1 MIQNYLKIA
10 LRTLFKNKVFSVINI
25 LGLAIG
31 MSSCLLILQ
40 YVNYEL
46 SYDSFHEKADRI
58 YRIRYDNWQNGRKT
72 FECAAAVPAVGP
84 ELKDNFPE
92 VAEFTRLFPISGVVT
107 YVDPQGNQVNFREE
121 KMQVASPSTFDVF
134 SFELLSGDPKT
145 ALVEP
150 NKAVITKRVAQKYFK
165 DEDPVGKMIS
175 VAAWGQIEYEVTGVM
190 ADLPENSHIKFD
202 FLLSYETLN
211 NISENGSET
220 SWGWYDFNTYIL
232 LNEGVDYQAFQEKWD
247 KHLEEVRGEDWKKHN
262 YKQAFILQPLLD
274 IHLYSDLLQESEPE
288 EQGDGNVVYFL
299 IIIAIFTLVI
309 AWVNYVNLSTS
320 RAVDRAN
327 EVGVRKTLGA
337 YRLQLVR
344 QFLFESAILN
354 MAGIILA
361 IIMVS
366 VALPYFQEL
375 TGKPISFEF
384 FQQSWFWLALAVMF
398 LIGAFLSGFYPA
410 IVLSGFQ
417 PVTVLKGKLSTSTKG
432 VFLRKSLVVF
442 QFGASVLLIAGT
454 IAVYQQI
461 NFMLNQDLGFD
472 IEQTLVIRGP
482 QVIDSTYQ
490 NKLDVFKN
498 EMIRESGVKYISAS
512 SNVPGN
518 EIYWTR
524 GIRRLQ
530 GGPEN
535 STTIYNVGMD
545 YDYLE
550 AFDIEVLAGRNFSR
564 DVESDKEGFILNEST
579 ARLLQFEN
587 LQDAIQK
594 RVTVGGDTGI
604 VIGVIADYHQMSLKN
619 TTTPIVYRLSEGSN
633 SFFSVKLE
641 TGKVNAVMEKLSQE
655 WLTYFPGNPFEYF
668 FLDDF
673 FNRQYKAEERFGQ
686 VFSIFSILAIFIAC
700 LGLFGLSAFT
710 AQQRTKEIGV
720 RKVFGSSVF
729 HILFLLSK
737 EFVVLIIIAILIATP
752 ITYLLM
758 DYWLNSFPYRIDI
771 NILLFL
777 LAGGIV
783 VIISLFTVSYQTVKA
798 ALANPID
805 SLRYE

>member
-1 MIQNYLKIA
+1 MIRNYLKIA
-10 LRTLFKNKVFSVINI
+10 FRTLFKNKIFSTINI

-46 SYDSFHEKADRI
+46 SYDTFHDNAERI
-58 YRIRYDNWQNGRKT
+58 YRIRYDNWQNERKS

-84 ELKDNFPE
+84 ELKNNFPE
-92 VAEFTRLFPISGVVT
+92 VEEFTRLFPISGVIT

-121 KMQVASPSTFDVF
+121 KMQYASPSTFDVF
-134 SFELLSGDPKT
+134 SYDLLIGDAKT

-150 NKAVITKRVAQKYFK
+150 NKLVISESAAKKYFK
-165 DEDPVGKMIS
+165 GEDAMGKIVS
-175 VAAWGQIEYEVTGVM
+175 LAAWSQEEFEVSGVM

-211 NISENGSET
+211 NLSENGSET
-220 SWGWYDFNTYIL
+220 SWGWYDFNTYVL
-232 LNEGVDYQAFQEKWD
+232 LKDGVDYLAFQEKWD
-247 KHLEEVRGEDWKKHN
+247 NHLEKVRGEDWEKYN
-262 YKQAFILQPLLD
+262 FKQAFILQPLLD

-299 IIIAIFTLVI
+299 IIIALFTLII

-337 YRLQLVR
+337 YRLQLIR

-354 MAGIILA
+354 IAAIILA

-366 VALPYFQEL
+366 LALPYFQEL
-375 TGKPISFEF
+375 TGKPVSFLF
-384 FQQSWFWLALAVMF
+384 FMQSWFWLALAAMF
-398 LIGAFLSGFYPA
+398 LIGALLSGFYPA

-417 PVTVLKGKLSTSTKG
+417 PVTVLKGKLSTSSKG

-472 IEQTLVIRGP
+472 IDQTLVIRGP

-490 NKLDVFKN
+490 NKLQVFKN
-498 EMIRESGVKYISAS
+498 EMIRESGIKHISAS
-512 SNVPGN
+512 SNVPGD

-530 GGPEN
+530 GGPES

-545 YDYLE
+545 YDYLD
-550 AFDIEVLAGRNFSR
+550 AFDIEVLAGRNFSK

-579 ARLLQFEN
+579 AMLLQFKN

-594 RVTVGGDTGI
+594 RVAVGGDTGI

-633 SFFSVKLE
+633 SFFSIKIQ
-641 TGKVNAVMEKLSQE
+641 TGKVNEVMEKIGTE
-655 WLTYFPGNPFEYF
+655 WLTFFPGNPFEFF

-673 FNRQYKAEERFGQ
+673 FNKQYKAEERFGQ

-710 AQQRTKEIGV
+710 AQQKTKEIGV
-720 RKVFGSSVF
+720 RKVFGSSIL

-737 EFVVLIIIAILIATP
+737 EFVVLILIAILIATP

-758 DYWLNSFPYRIDI
+758 DFWLNSFPYRIDI
-771 NILLFL
+771 NLLLFL

-783 VIISLFTVSYQTVKA
+783 VVISLFTVSYQTIKA

>member
-1 MIQNYLKIA
+1 
-10 LRTLFKNKVFSVINI
+10 
-25 LGLAIG
+25 

-46 SYDSFHEKADRI
+46 SYDTFHDNAERI
-58 YRIRYDNWQNGRKT
+58 YRIRYDNWQNERKS

-84 ELKDNFPE
+84 ELKNNFPE
-92 VAEFTRLFPISGVVT
+92 VEEFTRLFPISGVIT

-121 KMQVASPSTFDVF
+121 KMQYASPSTFDVF
-134 SFELLSGDPKT
+134 SYDLLIGDAKT

-150 NKAVITKRVAQKYFK
+150 NKLVISESAAKKYFK
-165 DEDPVGKMIS
+165 GEDAMGKIVS
-175 VAAWGQIEYEVTGVM
+175 LAAWSQEEFEVSGVM

-211 NISENGSET
+211 NLSENGSET
-220 SWGWYDFNTYIL
+220 SWGWYDFNTYVL
-232 LNEGVDYQAFQEKWD
+232 LKDGVDYLAFQEKWD
-247 KHLEEVRGEDWKKHN
+247 NHLEKVRGEDWEKYN
-262 YKQAFILQPLLD
+262 FKQAFILQPLLD

-299 IIIAIFTLVI
+299 IIIALFTLII

-337 YRLQLVR
+337 YRLQLIR

-354 MAGIILA
+354 IAAIILA

-366 VALPYFQEL
+366 LALPYFQEL
-375 TGKPISFEF
+375 TGKPVSFLF
-384 FQQSWFWLALAVMF
+384 FMQSWFWLALAAMF
-398 LIGAFLSGFYPA
+398 LIGALLSGFYPA

-417 PVTVLKGKLSTSTKG
+417 PVTVLKGKLSTSSKG

-472 IEQTLVIRGP
+472 IDQTLVIRGP

-490 NKLDVFKN
+490 NKLQVFKN
-498 EMIRESGVKYISAS
+498 EMIRESGIKHISAS
-512 SNVPGN
+512 SNVPGD

-530 GGPEN
+530 GGPES

-545 YDYLE
+545 YDYLD
-550 AFDIEVLAGRNFSR
+550 AFDIEVLAGRNFSK

-579 ARLLQFEN
+579 AMLLQFKN

-594 RVTVGGDTGI
+594 RVAVGGDTGI

-633 SFFSVKLE
+633 SFFSIKIQ
-641 TGKVNAVMEKLSQE
+641 TGKVNEVMEKIGTE
-655 WLTYFPGNPFEYF
+655 WLTFFPGNPFEFF

-673 FNRQYKAEERFGQ
+673 FNKQYKAEERFGQ

-710 AQQRTKEIGV
+710 AQQKTKEIGV
-720 RKVFGSSVF
+720 RKVFGSSIL

-737 EFVVLIIIAILIATP
+737 EFVVLILIAILIATP

-758 DYWLNSFPYRIDI
+758 DFWLNSFPYRIDI
-771 NILLFL
+771 NLLLFL

-783 VIISLFTVSYQTVKA
+783 VVISLFTVSYQTIKA